1 MPANLQTFQAP
12 AVGGLDLVS
21 PPQVLSQK
29 PGAAAI
35 LENFETLIE
44 GGYRRINGTVKY
56 GDVPDVIAKQ
66 NVRGIAYYKGVVV
79 VCGEDVLHSPDGAT
93 WYVVNKDKTNKT
105 SSEDLPNLDKLPR
118 TGTSRVEFA
127 VTKVEGE
134 DVLIITDDID
144 TPAMLQVEGNL
155 YTYTLA
161 DNDDVKGYLHITTYQ
176 DHVVM
181 GGGLLHPNT
190 VVVSDRFAP
199 LDYKGTGAW
208 SVQVAD
214 EIVGLHTFRDYL
226 YIFCRSSIYRL
237 VNLESSQKAAVRPVT
252 TKIGCVEGRTIQEI
266 GGDILFLADDGL
278 RYLGATDRID
288 DVAINLVS
296 DMVRPLI
303 TAVNPNLGPVS
314 SIVIPSKAQYRLF
327 YTDNLGR
334 KKGLIGTLTPQGAFS
349 WSTTSDM
356 LVEDIVLT
364 TEDNIERAFQIG
376 SPTTGSKRVYYHDR
390 GNDFDGTPIRAQWR
404 TPYFNMGD
412 SSVRKSLHFLD
423 AYLES
428 EDKAE
433 VEIDLTYDHESPQ
446 VLQPEPFYLAPVVE
460 AARWGEVRWNDFQW
474 GAIKYPLNDLFL
486 EGSGKWVQFTFK
498 DNAIDNSSY
507 IIRGFDL
514 QFTPAGRI

>member
-1 MPANLQTFQAP
+1 MPANLQTYSAP

-21 PPQVLSQK
+21 PPQVLAQK
-29 PGAAAI
+29 PGAAI
-35 LENFETLIE
+35 MLENYETLIE
-44 GGYRRINGTVKY
+44 GGYRRINGTIKY

-66 NVRGIAYYKGVVV
+66 NIRGLAYYKGIVV
-79 VCGEDVLHSPDGAT
+79 VCGTDVLHSPDGAT
-93 WYVVNKDKTNKT
+93 WFLVNKDKVDKVA
-105 SSEDLPNLDKLPR
+105 SEGLLDLPKIPR
-118 TGTSRVEFA
+118 DGSQRVEFTVA
-127 VTKVEGE
+127 KVEGE
-134 DVLIITDDID
+134 DVLIITDDLNA
-144 TPAMLQVEGNL
+144 PAMLHVEGDI
-155 YTYTLA
+155 YTYTVA
-161 DNDDVKGYLHITTYQ
+161 DNDDVKGYLHIAKYQ

-181 GGGLLHPNT
+181 GGGALHPTT
-190 VVVSDRFAP
+190 VVVSERFAP

-214 EIVGLHTFRDYL
+214 EIVGIHTFRDFL

-237 VNLESSQKAAVRPVT
+237 VNLESRKDAAVRPVT
-252 TKIGCVEGRTIQEI
+252 TKIGCVDGHTIQEI

-288 DVAINLVS
+288 DVSINLVS
-296 DMVRPLI
+296 DAIRPLI
-303 TAVNPNLGPVS
+303 NSVNANLGPIS

-327 YTDNLGR
+327 FTDNLGR
-334 KKGLIGTLTPQGAFS
+334 KKGLIGTLTPEGAFS

-356 LVEDIVLT
+356 LVEDITLT
-364 TEDNIERAFQIG
+364 TEDNLERAFQIG
-376 SPTTGSKRVYYHDR
+376 SPTTGSKRVYYHDK

-433 VEIDLTYDHESPQ
+433 VEINLTFDHESPQ
-446 VLQPEPFYLAPVVE
+446 VLQPDPFYLAPVVE
-460 AARWGEVRWNDFQW
+460 AARWGEVRWGEFQW

-486 EGSGKWVQFTFK
+486 EGSGRWVQFTFK

-507 IIRGFDL
+507 IIRGYDL